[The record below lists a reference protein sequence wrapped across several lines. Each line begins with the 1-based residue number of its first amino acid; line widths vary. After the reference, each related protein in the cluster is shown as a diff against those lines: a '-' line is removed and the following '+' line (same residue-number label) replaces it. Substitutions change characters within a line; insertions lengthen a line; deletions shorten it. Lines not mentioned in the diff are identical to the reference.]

1 MLIHELGPEDPGK
14 EKLTVANEEL
24 SRAELA
30 IDDALLPACTIWDL
44 TDALA
49 TMEIIEQEYWPDLV
63 L

>member
-30 IDDALLPACTIWDL
+30 IDDAASLYDWGSNGRASNDGDHLSKSTGRI
-44 TDALA
+44 
-49 TMEIIEQEYWPDLV
+49 
-63 L
+63 